1 EETFETGKKYIE
13 SIQYTPLVV
22 KKECLGFAFN
32 RIWHATKKEALNS
45 WAKGYADI
53 ESIDSSWKIFT
64 GMNLGL
70 FELMD
75 NIGLD
80 VVYAVEM
87 TYYKESGDE
96 RDKPP
101 QALKDMIDR
110 GELGAKTKK
119 GFYSY

>member
-1 EETFETGKKYIE
+1 
-13 SIQYTPLVV
+13 
-22 KKECLGFAFN
+22 
-32 RIWHATKKEALNS
+32 
-45 WAKGYADI
+45 
-53 ESIDSSWKIFT
+53 
-64 GMNLGL
+64 
-70 FELMD
+70 
-75 NIGLD
+75 